1 MTQSSKWSIAGALM
15 GACFALITQAPATWL
30 ANVISNASQHRFV
43 LQNAQGTV
51 WRGSAIALL
60 ADGNQPPTATRQSP
74 SQPLLQANPSDQPS
88 SNTSSIS
95 PNTFGMPLPSRLHW
109 DFASGFDR
117 SLMRLVMRAQIK
129 SECCTPEP
137 LQLAVSMGWQGIR
150 IDIANQQSQWPAH
163 WLVGLGSPW
172 NTVQPEGS
180 MQLRTENLMWQ
191 SNLGTPKVQGLAEL
205 TLSQLATPLSTLR
218 PLGTYRLRVQGGDT
232 MAVTLAT
239 LEGGLQLSGNGQWA
253 NGRLRFKGEARA
265 QPAFEAA
272 LSNLLNILGQRQGA
286 ISIMELG

>member
-1 MTQSSKWSIAGALM
+1 MGWANSFALVATPSKQRQCKRERQCQRSQAMTQSSKWSITGALI
-15 GACFALITQAPATWL
+15 GACFALVTQAPASWL
-30 ANVISNASQHRFV
+30 ANAVSNASQHRFV

-60 ADGNQPPTATRQSP
+60 ADGNQ
-74 SQPLLQANPSDQPS
+74 
-88 SNTSSIS
+88 
-95 PNTFGMPLPSRLHW
+95 GMRLPSRLHW

-232 MAVTLAT
+232 MAVSLAT

-253 NGRLRFKGEARA
+253 NGRLQFKGEARA

>member
-1 MTQSSKWSIAGALM
+1 MTQSSKWSITGALI
-15 GACFALITQAPATWL
+15 GACFALVTQAPASWL
-30 ANVISNASQHRFV
+30 ANAISNASQHRFV

-60 ADGNQPPTATRQSP
+60 ADGNQHSTVTRQSP
-74 SQPLLQANPSDQPS
+74 SQPLLQAYPSGKPS

-95 PNTFGMPLPSRLHW
+95 PNTIGMPLPSRLSW
-109 DFASGFDR
+109 DFSSGFDTG
-117 SLMRLVMRAQIK
+117 LMRLVVRAQIK

-137 LQLAVSMGWQGIR
+137 LQLAVSIGWQGLR

-163 WLVGLGSPW
+163 WLVGLGAPW
-172 NTVQPEGS
+172 NTVQPEGR

-191 SNLGTPKVQGLAEL
+191 SNAGAPKIQGVAEL

>member
-1 MTQSSKWSIAGALM
+1 MTQSSKWSITGALM

-60 ADGNQPPTATRQSP
+60 ADGNQHATVTRQSP
-74 SQPLLQANPSDQPS
+74 SQPLLQAYPSGKPS

-95 PNTFGMPLPSRLHW
+95 PDTIGMPLPSRLSW
-109 DFASGFDR
+109 DFSSGFDTG
-117 SLMRLVMRAQIK
+117 LMRLVVRAQIK

-137 LQLAVSMGWQGIR
+137 LQLAVSIGWQGIR
-150 IDIANQQSQWPAH
+150 IDVANQQSQWPAH
-163 WLVGLGSPW
+163 WLIGLGSPW

-191 SNLGTPKVQGLAEL
+191 SNAGAPKIKGLAEL

-218 PLGTYRLRVQGGDT
+218 PLGTYLLRLQGGDT
-232 MAVTLAT
+232 MALTLAT
-239 LEGGLQLSGNGQWA
+239 IEGGLQLSGNGQWA

>member
-1 MTQSSKWSIAGALM
+1 MTQSSKWSITGALI
-15 GACFALITQAPATWL
+15 GACFALVTQAPASWL
-30 ANVISNASQHRFV
+30 ANAVSKASQHRFV

-60 ADGNQPPTATRQSP
+60 ADGNQTPTVMRQSP
-74 SQPLLQANPSDQPS
+74 SQLTLQANQSDKPS

-95 PNTFGMPLPSRLHW
+95 PNTFGMPLPSRLSW
-109 DFASGFDR
+109 DFSSGFDK

-137 LQLAVSMGWQGIR
+137 LHLAASIGLQGLR
-150 IDIANQQSQWPAH
+150 INIANQQSQWPAH
-163 WLVGLGSPW
+163 WLVGLGAPW

-180 MQLRTENLMWQ
+180 MQLRTENLIWQ
-191 SNLGTPKVQGLAEL
+191 SNAGDPKIQGVAEL

-232 MAVTLAT
+232 MAVSLAT
-239 LEGGLQLSGNGQWA
+239 IEGGLQLSGNGQWA

>member
-1 MTQSSKWSIAGALM
+1 MTLSAKWSLIGALI
-15 GACFALITQAPATWL
+15 GACIALVTQAPASWL
-30 ANVISNASQHRFV
+30 ANTISNASQQRFV

-60 ADGNQPPTATRQSP
+60 SDGNQDAKPIAK
-74 SQPLLQANPSDQPS
+74 A
-88 SNTSSIS
+88 
-95 PNTFGMPLPSRLHW
+95 GMPLPSRLHW
-109 DFASGFDR
+109 NFSSGFDTE
-117 SLMRLVMRAQIK
+117 LGRLVMRAQIK

-137 LQLAVSMGWQGIR
+137 LQGTISLGWQGPR

-180 MQLRTENLMWQ
+180 MQLRTENLILQ
-191 SNLGTPKVQGLAEL
+191 STAGAPKIQGLAEL

-232 MAVTLAT
+232 MAVSLAT
-239 LEGGLQLSGNGQWA
+239 IEGGLQLSGNGQWA

>member
-30 ANVISNASQHRFV
+30 ANVISNASQHRFI

-60 ADGNQPPTATRQSP
+60 ADGNQHATVTRQSP
-74 SQPLLQANPSDQPS
+74 SQPLLQAYPSGKPS
-88 SNTSSIS
+88 SKTSSIS
-95 PNTFGMPLPSRLHW
+95 PNTIGMPLPSRLSW
-109 DFASGFDR
+109 DFSSGFDTG
-117 SLMRLVMRAQIK
+117 LMRLVVRAQIK

-137 LQLAVSMGWQGIR
+137 LQLAVSIGWQGIR
-150 IDIANQQSQWPAH
+150 IDVANQQSQWPAH
-163 WLVGLGSPW
+163 WLIGLGSPW

-191 SNLGTPKVQGLAEL
+191 SNAGAPKIKGLAEL

-232 MAVTLAT
+232 MALTLAT
-239 LEGGLQLSGNGQWA
+239 IEGGLQLSGNGQWA

>member
-60 ADGNQPPTATRQSP
+60 ADGNQTPTVMRQSP
-74 SQPLLQANPSDQPS
+74 SQLTLQANQSDKPS

-95 PNTFGMPLPSRLHW
+95 PNTFGMPLPSRLSW
-109 DFASGFDR
+109 DFSSGFDK

-137 LQLAVSMGWQGIR
+137 LHLAASIGLQGLR
-150 IDIANQQSQWPAH
+150 INIANQQSQWPAH
-163 WLVGLGSPW
+163 WLVGLGAPW

-180 MQLRTENLMWQ
+180 MQLRTENLIWQ
-191 SNLGTPKVQGLAEL
+191 SNAGDPKIQGVAEL

-232 MAVTLAT
+232 MALTLAT

>member
-30 ANVISNASQHRFV
+30 ANVISNASQHRFI

-60 ADGNQPPTATRQSP
+60 ADGNQHATVTRQSP
-74 SQPLLQANPSDQPS
+74 SQPLLQAYPSGKPS

-95 PNTFGMPLPSRLHW
+95 PNTIGMPLPSRLSW
-109 DFASGFDR
+109 DFSSGFDTG
-117 SLMRLVMRAQIK
+117 LMRLVVRAQIK

-137 LQLAVSMGWQGIR
+137 LQLAASIGWQGIR
-150 IDIANQQSQWPAH
+150 IDVANQQSQWPAH
-163 WLVGLGSPW
+163 WLIGLGSPW

-180 MQLRTENLMWQ
+180 MQLRTENLVWQ
-191 SNLGTPKVQGLAEL
+191 SNMGTPQIQGLAEL

-232 MAVTLAT
+232 MALTLAT
-239 LEGGLQLSGNGQWA
+239 IEGGLQLSGNGQWA

>member
-60 ADGNQPPTATRQSP
+60 ADGNQHATVTRQSP
-74 SQPLLQANPSDQPS
+74 SQPLLQAYPSGKPS
-88 SNTSSIS
+88 SKTSSIS
-95 PNTFGMPLPSRLHW
+95 PNTIGMPLPSRLSW
-109 DFASGFDR
+109 DFSSGFDTG
-117 SLMRLVMRAQIK
+117 LMRLVVRAQIK

-137 LQLAVSMGWQGIR
+137 LQLAASIGWQGIR
-150 IDIANQQSQWPAH
+150 IDVANQQSQWPAH
-163 WLVGLGSPW
+163 WLIGLGSPW
-172 NTVQPEGS
+172 NTVQPQGS
-180 MQLRTENLMWQ
+180 MQLRTENLVWQ
-191 SNLGTPKVQGLAEL
+191 SNAGAPKIKGVAEL

-232 MAVTLAT
+232 MALTLAT
-239 LEGGLQLSGNGQWA
+239 IEGGLQLSGNGQWA

>member
-1 MTQSSKWSIAGALM
+1 MGWANSFALASTPSKQCQYKRERECQRTQAMTQSFKWSITGALI
-15 GACFALITQAPATWL
+15 GACFALVTQAPASWL
-30 ANVISNASQHRFV
+30 ANAISNASQNRFL

-60 ADGNQPPTATRQSP
+60 ADGNQ
-74 SQPLLQANPSDQPS
+74 
-88 SNTSSIS
+88 
-95 PNTFGMPLPSRLHW
+95 GMPLPSRLHW

-137 LQLAVSMGWQGIR
+137 LQLAVSTGWQGLR
-150 IDIANQQSQWPAH
+150 IDVANQQSQWPAH

-172 NTVQPEGS
+172 TTVQPEGS
-180 MQLRTENLMWQ
+180 MQLRTENLIWQ
-191 SNLGTPKVQGLAEL
+191 SNEGIPKIQGAAEL

-232 MAVTLAT
+232 MAVSLAT

>member
-1 MTQSSKWSIAGALM
+1 
-15 GACFALITQAPATWL
+15 
-30 ANVISNASQHRFV
+30 
-43 LQNAQGTV
+43 V

-60 ADGNQPPTATRQSP
+60 TYGNPAPTATRPSL
-74 SQPLLQANPSDQPS
+74 SQPLLQANPSDQTS
-88 SNTSSIS
+88 SNKTPVA
-95 PNTFGMPLPSRLHW
+95 PNTFGMPLPTRLHW
-109 DFASGFDR
+109 DFSSGFDR

-129 SECCTPEP
+129 SECCTHQP
-137 LQLAVSMGWQGIR
+137 LQLAASIGWQGIR
-150 IDIANQQSQWPAH
+150 IDVANQQSQWPAH
-163 WLVGLGSPW
+163 WLIGLGSPW

-191 SNLGTPKVQGLAEL
+191 SNAGAQKIQGLAEL

-218 PLGTYRLRVQGGDT
+218 PLGTYLLRLQGGDT
-232 MAVTLAT
+232 MAVTLT
-239 LEGGLQLSGNGQWA
+239 TIEGGLQLSGNGQWA
-253 NGRLRFKGEARA
+253 NGRLQFKGEARA

>member
-1 MTQSSKWSIAGALM
+1 MTQSSKWSITGALI
-15 GACFALITQAPATWL
+15 GACFALVTQAPASWL
-30 ANVISNASQHRFV
+30 ANAISNASQHRFV

-60 ADGNQPPTATRQSP
+60 ADGNQTPTVMRQSP
-74 SQPLLQANPSDQPS
+74 SQLTFQANQSDKPS

-95 PNTFGMPLPSRLHW
+95 PNTFGMPLPSRLSW
-109 DFASGFDR
+109 DFSSGFDK

-137 LQLAVSMGWQGIR
+137 LHLAASIGLQGLR
-150 IDIANQQSQWPAH
+150 INIANQQSQWPAH
-163 WLVGLGSPW
+163 WLVGLGAPW

-180 MQLRTENLMWQ
+180 MQLRTENLIWQ
-191 SNLGTPKVQGLAEL
+191 SNAGDPKIQGVAEL

-232 MAVTLAT
+232 MAVSLAT
-239 LEGGLQLSGNGQWA
+239 IEGGLQLSGNGQWA

>member
-1 MTQSSKWSIAGALM
+1 MTGSIKWSITGAIL
-15 GACFALITQAPATWL
+15 GACFALVTQAPATWL
-30 ANVISNASQHRFV
+30 ANAISNASQQRFV

-60 ADGNQPPTATRQSP
+60 SDGNQPSP
-74 SQPLLQANPSDQPS
+74 ARPSSSVALKNQINHQPS
-88 SNTSSIS
+88 GI
-95 PNTFGMPLPSRLHW
+95 PLPTRLHW
-109 DFASGFDR
+109 NFSSAFDF
-117 SLMRLVMRAQIK
+117 SLMRFVMRAEMK
-129 SECCTPEP
+129 SACCTPEP
-137 LQLAVSMGWQGIR
+137 LQLAISFGWQGLR
-150 IDIANQQSQWPAH
+150 IHIANQQSQWPAN
-163 WLVGLGSPW
+163 WLVGLGAPW
-172 NTVQPEGS
+172 NTVQPEGT
-180 MQLRTENLMWQ
+180 MQLRTENLTWQ
-191 SNLGTPKVQGLAEL
+191 SNASTSSMQGTAEL

-232 MAVTLAT
+232 MAVSLAT
-239 LEGGLQLSGNGQWA
+239 LEGGLQLSGHGQWA

>member
-1 MTQSSKWSIAGALM
+1 MRKALC
-15 GACFALITQAPATWL
+15 GEALQLHCLQMAIRPLQQR
-30 ANVISNASQHRFV
+30 VHRF
-43 LQNAQGTV
+43 LNPCCKQTHQTKLP
-51 WRGSAIALL
+51 AIK
-60 ADGNQPPTATRQSP
+60 
-74 SQPLLQANPSDQPS
+74 PLLHLIHLECLYPPAC
-88 SNTSSIS
+88 TG
-95 PNTFGMPLPSRLHW
+95 TFP
-109 DFASGFDR
+109 SGFDL

-137 LQLAVSMGWQGIR
+137 LHLAASIGWQGLH
-150 IDIANQQSQWPAH
+150 IDIANQESQWPAH
-163 WLVGLGSPW
+163 WLVGLGAPW
-172 NTVQPEGS
+172 NTVQPEGA
-180 MQLRTENLMWQ
+180 MQLRTENLKWL
-191 SNLGTPKVQGLAEL
+191 SNAGAPKIQGLAEL
-205 TLSQLATPLSTLR
+205 TLSQIATPLSTLR
-218 PLGTYRLRVQGGDT
+218 PLGTYRLRMQGGDT

>member
-1 MTQSSKWSIAGALM
+1 MTQSSKWSITGALM

-60 ADGNQPPTATRQSP
+60 ADGNQHATVTRQSP
-74 SQPLLQANPSDQPS
+74 SQPLLQAYPSGKPS

-95 PNTFGMPLPSRLHW
+95 PNTIGMPLPSRLSW
-109 DFASGFDR
+109 DFSSGFDTG
-117 SLMRLVMRAQIK
+117 LMRLVVRAQIK

-137 LQLAVSMGWQGIR
+137 LQLAVSIGWQGIR
-150 IDIANQQSQWPAH
+150 IDVANQQSQWPAH

-180 MQLRTENLMWQ
+180 MQLRTENLKWL
-191 SNLGTPKVQGLAEL
+191 SNAGAPKIQGLAEL
-205 TLSQLATPLSTLR
+205 TLSQMATPLSTLR
-218 PLGTYRLRVQGGDT
+218 PLGTYRLRLQGGDT

>member
-1 MTQSSKWSIAGALM
+1 MTQSSKWSITGALI
-15 GACFALITQAPATWL
+15 GACFALVTQAPASWL
-30 ANVISNASQHRFV
+30 ANAISNASQHRFV
-43 LQNAQGTV
+43 LQNAQGTI
-51 WRGSAIALL
+51 WRGSAIAFL
-60 ADGNQPPTATRQSP
+60 ADGNQATTAAHPSL
-74 SQPLLQANPSDQPS
+74 SQPLLQANPSEQPS
-88 SNTSSIS
+88 SNKTPVT
-95 PNTFGMPLPSRLHW
+95 PNIFGMPLPTRLSW
-109 DFASGFDR
+109 NFSSGFDTG
-117 SLMRLVMRAQIK
+117 LMRLVVRAQIK

-137 LQLAVSMGWQGIR
+137 LHLAASIGLQGLR
-150 IDIANQQSQWPAH
+150 INIANQQSQWPAH
-163 WLVGLGSPW
+163 WLVGLGAPW

-191 SNLGTPKVQGLAEL
+191 SNAGDPKIQGVAEL

-232 MAVTLAT
+232 MAVSLAT
-239 LEGGLQLSGNGQWA
+239 IEGGLQLSGNGQWA

>member
-1 MTQSSKWSIAGALM
+1 MTQSSKWSITGALI
-15 GACFALITQAPATWL
+15 GACFALVTQAPASWL
-30 ANVISNASQHRFV
+30 ANAVSNASQHRFV

-60 ADGNQPPTATRQSP
+60 ADGNQTPTVMRQSP
-74 SQPLLQANPSDQPS
+74 SQLTLQANQSDKPS

-95 PNTFGMPLPSRLHW
+95 PNTFGMPLPSRLSW
-109 DFASGFDR
+109 DFSSGFDK

-137 LQLAVSMGWQGIR
+137 LHLAASIGLQGLR
-150 IDIANQQSQWPAH
+150 INIANQQSQWPAH
-163 WLVGLGSPW
+163 WLVGLGAPW

-180 MQLRTENLMWQ
+180 MQLRTENLIWQ
-191 SNLGTPKVQGLAEL
+191 SNAGDPKIQGVAEL

-232 MAVTLAT
+232 MAVSLAT
-239 LEGGLQLSGNGQWA
+239 IEGGLQLSGNGQWA

>member
-1 MTQSSKWSIAGALM
+1 MTQGGRWSLTGALM
-15 GACFALITQAPATWL
+15 GACFALVVQAPATWF
-30 ANVISNASQHRFV
+30 ANAVSNASQQRFV

-51 WRGSAIALL
+51 WHGSAIALL
-60 ADGNQPPTATRQSP
+60 SDGNPAAQQIAV
-74 SQPLLQANPSDQPS
+74 A
-88 SNTSSIS
+88 
-95 PNTFGMPLPSRLHW
+95 GMPLPTRLHW
-109 DFASGFDR
+109 NFSSGFDT
-117 SLMRLVMRAQIK
+117 SLMRFVMRAEIK
-129 SECCTPEP
+129 SECCSLEN
-137 LQLAVSMGWQGIR
+137 LQSTLSFGWQGLR
-150 IDIANQQSQWPAH
+150 IDVANQQSQWPAN

-172 NTVQPEGS
+172 NTVRPEGS
-180 MQLRTENLMWQ
+180 MRLRTENLVWQ
-191 SNLGTPKVQGLAEL
+191 SNAGDTKIQGLVEL
-205 TLSQLATPLSTLR
+205 TLSQVATPLSTLR

-232 MAVTLAT
+232 MAITLGT

>member
-1 MTQSSKWSIAGALM
+1 MTQSSKWSITGALI

-51 WRGSAIALL
+51 WRGSATALL
-60 ADGNQPPTATRQSP
+60 ADGNQ
-74 SQPLLQANPSDQPS
+74 
-88 SNTSSIS
+88 
-95 PNTFGMPLPSRLHW
+95 GMRLPSRLHW
-109 DFASGFDR
+109 NFSTGFDAG
-117 SLMRLVMRAQIK
+117 LMRLVMRAQIK
-129 SECCTPEP
+129 SECCTPKP
-137 LQLAVSMGWQGIR
+137 LQFAASIGWQGLR

-172 NTVQPEGS
+172 NTVKPEGS
-180 MQLRTENLMWQ
+180 MQLRTENLKWL
-191 SNLGTPKVQGLAEL
+191 SNASTPKIQGLAEL
-205 TLSQLATPLSTLR
+205 TLSQMATPLSTLR

>member
-1 MTQSSKWSIAGALM
+1 
-15 GACFALITQAPATWL
+15 
-30 ANVISNASQHRFV
+30 
-43 LQNAQGTV
+43 V

-60 ADGNQPPTATRQSP
+60 ADGNQ
-74 SQPLLQANPSDQPS
+74 
-88 SNTSSIS
+88 
-95 PNTFGMPLPSRLHW
+95 GMRLPSRLHW

>member
-1 MTQSSKWSIAGALM
+1 MTQSFKWSITGALI
-15 GACFALITQAPATWL
+15 GACFALVTQAPASWL
-30 ANVISNASQHRFV
+30 ANAISNASQNRFL

-60 ADGNQPPTATRQSP
+60 ADGNQ
-74 SQPLLQANPSDQPS
+74 
-88 SNTSSIS
+88 
-95 PNTFGMPLPSRLHW
+95 GMPLPSRLHW

-137 LQLAVSMGWQGIR
+137 LQLAVSIGWQGLR
-150 IDIANQQSQWPAH
+150 IDVANQQSQWPAH

-180 MQLRTENLMWQ
+180 MQLRTENLIWQ
-191 SNLGTPKVQGLAEL
+191 SNEGIPKIQGAAEL

-232 MAVTLAT
+232 MAVSLAT

-253 NGRLRFKGEARA
+253 SGRLRFKGEARA

>member
-1 MTQSSKWSIAGALM
+1 MTQSSKWSITGALM

-60 ADGNQPPTATRQSP
+60 ADGNQHSTVTHQSP
-74 SQPLLQANPSDQPS
+74 SQPLLQAYPSGKPS

-95 PNTFGMPLPSRLHW
+95 PNTIGMPLPSRLSW
-109 DFASGFDR
+109 DFSSGFDTG
-117 SLMRLVMRAQIK
+117 LMRLVVRAQIK

-137 LQLAVSMGWQGIR
+137 LQLAVSIGWQGIR
-150 IDIANQQSQWPAH
+150 IDVANQQSQWPAH
-163 WLVGLGSPW
+163 WLIGLGSPW

-191 SNLGTPKVQGLAEL
+191 SNMGTPQIQGLAEL

-232 MAVTLAT
+232 MALTLAT
-239 LEGGLQLSGNGQWA
+239 IEGGLQLSGNGQWA

>member
-60 ADGNQPPTATRQSP
+60 ADGNQHATVTRQSP
-74 SQPLLQANPSDQPS
+74 SQPLLQAYPSGKPS
-88 SNTSSIS
+88 SKTSSIS
-95 PNTFGMPLPSRLHW
+95 PNTIGMPLPSRLSW
-109 DFASGFDR
+109 DFSSGFDTG
-117 SLMRLVMRAQIK
+117 LMRLVVRAQIK

-137 LQLAVSMGWQGIR
+137 LQLAASIGWQGIR
-150 IDIANQQSQWPAH
+150 IDVANQQSQWPAH
-163 WLVGLGSPW
+163 WLIGLGSPW

-180 MQLRTENLMWQ
+180 MQLRTENLVWQ
-191 SNLGTPKVQGLAEL
+191 SNAGAPKIKGLAEL

-218 PLGTYRLRVQGGDT
+218 PLGTYLLRLQGGDT

-239 LEGGLQLSGNGQWA
+239 IEGGLQLSGNGQWA